1 MKSYFFE
8 CFRKFTY
15 IFIFFIISFNYWTD
29 VLNAEDSYLKEMQ
42 IDGSTK
48 FDEKSSELP
57 TNPFEIVEMLRRANS
72 MNDATNPSD
81 ALDDALESF
90 RILEEKEKL

>member
-8 CFRKFTY
+8 CFGKFTY
-15 IFIFFIISFNYWTD
+15 IFIFFFISFNYWTNS
-29 VLNAEDSYLKEMQ
+29 LNAEDSYLKEMQ
-42 IDGSTK
+42 IDDSTK

-57 TNPFEIVEMLRRANS
+57 TNPFQIVEMLRRANS

-90 RILEEKEKL
+90 KILEGKL

>member
-1 MKSYFFE
+1 MKSYFSE

-15 IFIFFIISFNYWTD
+15 IFIFFFIAFNYWTNS
-29 VLNAEDSYLKEMQ
+29 LNAEDSYLKEMQ

-48 FDEKSSELP
+48 FDENSSELP
-57 TNPFEIVEMLRRANS
+57 TNPFQIVEMLRRANS

-90 RILEEKEKL
+90 KILEGKL